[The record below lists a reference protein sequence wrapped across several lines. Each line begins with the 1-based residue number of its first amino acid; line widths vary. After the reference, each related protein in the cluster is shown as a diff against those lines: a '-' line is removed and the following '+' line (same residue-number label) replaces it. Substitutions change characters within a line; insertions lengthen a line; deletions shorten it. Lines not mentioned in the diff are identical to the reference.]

1 MTPMP
6 VADEHRAFR
15 VQRLLPEHAH
25 LMPALLT
32 MFGKAFE
39 DEHEWS
45 VARPDAAYLAKLLT
59 RPDVIVL
66 AALKNEEVVGGLVA
80 YDLPKI
86 EQARSEIYIY
96 DLAVDEAHR
105 RQGIASALIEALQ
118 PIARECGAWCIFVQ
132 AEAIDADPIALYS
145 KLGQRMDVLH
155 FDIPVRP
162 AALT

>member
-1 MTPMP
+1 MSAT
-6 VADEHRAFR
+6 FR
-15 VQRLLPEHAH
+15 IQRLHSEHAH
-25 LMPALLT
+25 LVLPLHT

-39 DEHEWS
+39 DEQEWS
-45 VARPDAAYLAKLLT
+45 AARPDTAYLAKLLT

-105 RQGIASALIEALQ
+105 RQGMATSLIEALQ

-132 AEAIDADPIALYS
+132 AESIDADPIALYS
-145 KLGQRMDVLH
+145 KLGKRMEVLH
-155 FDIPVRP
+155 FDIEVRHMQ
-162 AALT
+162 

>member
-1 MTPMP
+1 MTNQNLDFQ
-6 VADEHRAFR
+6 VL
-15 VQRLLPEHAH
+15 RLSPEHAH

-45 VARPDAAYLAKLLT
+45 VARPDAAYLGKLLT
-59 RPDVIVL
+59 RSDVIVL
-66 AALKNEEVVGGLVA
+66 VALKVEEIVGGLVA

-105 RQGIASALIEALQ
+105 RQGIATALIEALQ

-145 KLGQRMDVLH
+145 KLGKRMDVLH

-162 AALT
+162 ATLI